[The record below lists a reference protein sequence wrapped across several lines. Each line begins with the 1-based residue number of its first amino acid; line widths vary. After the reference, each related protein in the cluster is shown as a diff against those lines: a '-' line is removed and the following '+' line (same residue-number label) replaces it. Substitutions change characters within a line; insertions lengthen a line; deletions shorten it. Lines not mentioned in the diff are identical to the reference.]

1 MTEDNNTVFIFMTMI
16 LPHVESSVNL
26 MWEETPRDPSGG
38 VEVVGLGTNHRISLV
53 QNPVLLAGQIA
64 ILFASSNRDVS
75 RLRKRRQVAGR
86 EEVRAGDS
94 ESRAKFGQGRPRVK
108 RTAAGQE
115 LVVRQLAGIR
125 HVDEDVEVVAHEAI
139 RQHLH
144 AGKRRNAPKPFDE
157 ARLLLVI
164 QKERTVGDAADQ
176 MAALVGLEVA
186 QRPHSV
192 LYTIIS
198 HNPTTRTPPLGS
210 DPKSPSTF
218 FVPCGCP

>member
-1 MTEDNNTVFIFMTMI
+1 MHGPPMSMFVRAISGVTPSLATVC
-16 LPHVESSVNL
+16 LKGLRGS
-26 MWEETPRDPSGG
+26 DPNSG
-38 VEVVGLGTNHRISLV
+38 VEVVGLGTNHRLSLA
-53 QNPVLLAGQIA
+53 QNPILLAWQIA
-64 ILFASSNRDVS
+64 ILLASCNRDVS
-75 RLRKRRQVAGR
+75 RLRKRRQV
-86 EEVRAGDS
+86 
-94 ESRAKFGQGRPRVK
+94 
-108 RTAAGQE
+108 AGQE

-164 QKERTVGDAADQ
+164 QEERAVGNAADQ

-192 LYTIIS
+192 HYTIIS
-198 HNPTTRTPPLGS
+198 HNHTTTPPE
-210 DPKSPSTF
+210 PHH
-218 FVPCGCP
+218 